1 MARVEQVASGVAD
14 DAVAGAA
21 PRAEPTAATRL
32 AAARR
37 AAIAH
42 WVADAVMPH
51 ERQVRRALKRWGI
64 SADEL
69 DDVIQDAYCRL
80 AVLDSVDHIERPD
93 AYFFAV
99 ARSVAVRRLRQH
111 RVVRLGAIAEME
123 GIADDER
130 PSPERQ
136 AAGRHDLDRVLAI
149 IARLPDRCRRAV
161 QLRKIDGW
169 SQKQI
174 AAHLGT
180 TEKAVE
186 KQVWLGVRAIREAWS
201 RNQDVVDAR
210 LAATEREDGRTD
222 GPGDGR

>member
-1 MARVEQVASGVAD
+1 MARVEQMTSGPPDAAD
-14 DAVAGAA
+14 CGGVR
-21 PRAEPTAATRL
+21 RAEQTASTRL
-32 AAARR
+32 ALAQR
-37 AAIAH
+37 AAIVS
-42 WVADAVMPH
+42 WVASSVMPH
-51 ERQVRRALKRWGI
+51 EGQVRLALRRWGVA
-64 SADEL
+64 ADEL
-69 DDVIQDAYCRL
+69 DDIIQDAYCRL
-80 AVLDSVDHIERPD
+80 AVLDSIDHIERPD

-111 RVVRLGAIAEME
+111 RVVRLGAIAEIE
-123 GIADDER
+123 GIPDDER

-136 AAGRHDLDRVLAI
+136 AAGRHDLNRVLAI
-149 IARLPDRCRRAV
+149 IARLPDRCRRVV

-169 SQKQI
+169 SQKQV

-210 LAATEREDGRTD
+210 LAAAEREDG
-222 GPGDGR
+222 PGDWR